1 MATTRRLRSRTWCF
15 TVNNNAR
22 AFYDGLRRYYEANID
37 SVRYICGQL
46 ERASTGQ
53 LHFQGY
59 IQLLSQR
66 GLSWLKDNV
75 DRGAHFEKQRG
86 TNTEAK
92 DYCNK
97 ADTRQLPF
105 IEFGEF
111 TKGAG
116 ARMDLIAFKKEIQK
130 GVTQK
135 DLLENYTMC
144 MAKFPKFYNLV
155 RGLKRPTRT
164 NELTVRLNFGDTG
177 LGKSRYAYDNFPLL
191 YAIPLTSSSLWFDG
205 YDLHQ
210 TVLLDD
216 FAGASSKVTLNYTL
230 QLLDRYP
237 VQVPVK
243 GGFTWWMPDLIII
256 TTNIHPR
263 LWYKWED
270 RQGQYKALMRRITEI
285 FLYEEGED
293 ERGIQDED
301 REDFIGI
308 VN

>member
-1 MATTRRLRSRTWCF
+1 MATTRRLRARNWCL
-15 TVNNNAR
+15 TVNNNPR
-22 AFYDGLRRYYEANID
+22 VFYDGLRRFFESNSDTI
-37 SVRYICGQL
+37 RYICGQL
-46 ERASTGQ
+46 ERAATGQ

-59 IQLLSQR
+59 VQLLSAR

-105 IEFGEF
+105 LQFGEF
-111 TKGAG
+111 CKGAG
-116 ARMDLIAFKKEIQK
+116 ARMDLIAFKTEIQK

-135 DLLENYTMC
+135 DLIENYTMC

-155 RGLKRPTRT
+155 RGLKRPNRT
-164 NELTVRLNFGDTG
+164 DDLTVRLNFGGTG
-177 LGKSRYAYDNFPLL
+177 LGKSRYAYDNYPNL

-205 YDLHQ
+205 YDMHQ

-216 FAGASSKVTLNYTL
+216 FAGSSSKVTLNYTL

-237 VQVPVK
+237 VQVPIK
-243 GGFTWWMPDLIII
+243 GGFTWWMPNLIII

-263 LWYKWED
+263 SWYKWDNRHE
-270 RQGQYKALMRRITEI
+270 QYPALFRRITEI
-285 FLYEEGED
+285 FIYEEGED
-293 ERGIQDED
+293 PFGLEEEED
-301 REDFIGI
+301 RIEFI
-308 VN
+308 NRY